1 MRLKSYKIR
10 FYLLLGVIPLLILLS
25 WKLALSQ
32 TVSLQSDLTRLK
44 QNIRQYADPEQTLM
58 QLSEEASLIREKDA
72 SDPLNVDEH
81 LMDEIS
87 RNIGRFHIRLEEFP
101 ETHVYSSSTYR
112 VKTFRLRFSGRYVN
126 LLRFINYAEYE
137 IASCS
142 LVSVDFERREH
153 RKTGEKLFVDL
164 YFQSVYKA
172 N

>member
-1 MRLKSYKIR
+1 MKLKSYKIR
-10 FYLLLGVIPLLILLS
+10 FYLLLGAIPILMLLS

-32 TVSLQSDLTRLK
+32 TVSLQSDLTSLK
-44 QNIRQYADPEQTLM
+44 RSIRQYANPALTLQ
-58 QLSEEASLIREKDA
+58 QLNEELSLIRDKDA
-72 SDPLNVDEH
+72 SDPSKVDEH

-87 RNIGRFHIRLEEFP
+87 QNAGRFHIRLEEFP
-101 ETHVYSSSTYR
+101 ETHTYISSTYQ
-112 VKTFRLRFSGRYVN
+112 VKTFRLRFSGRYAN

-137 IASCS
+137 ITTCG
-142 LVSVDFERREH
+142 LVSVDFERREQ